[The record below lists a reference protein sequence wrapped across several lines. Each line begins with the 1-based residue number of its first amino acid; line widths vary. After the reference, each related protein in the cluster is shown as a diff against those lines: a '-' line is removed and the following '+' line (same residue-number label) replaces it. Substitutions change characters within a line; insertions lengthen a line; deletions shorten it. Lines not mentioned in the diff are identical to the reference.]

1 MAWITTNGTASTQSI
16 TTDSGDTM
24 VWYEDRIPE
33 PEENKKLAEAIRF
46 IADKLDD
53 EDAAD
58 ELHSIADDVEVDVV
72 KRQAA
77 PTDSYYPPKK
87 IQSELESVLD
97 NLVIE
102 LGWLIDEEELPS
114 NDYDAPRKKTK
125 ESRRLR
131 EILLN
136 GVPQSRIPG
145 CTPWL
150 QDEQDN
156 TNE

>member
-1 MAWITTNGTASTQSI
+1 MAWITTQTTSGTGSVTAGSGLI
-16 TTDSGDTM
+16 WHEERLPDS
-24 VWYEDRIPE
+24 
-33 PEENKKLAEAIRF
+33 EENKKLADAIRF
-46 IADKLDD
+46 IAERLED

-58 ELHSIADDVEVDVV
+58 ELLSIADDVEVDVV
-72 KRQAA
+72 KRKAS

-87 IQSELESVLD
+87 IQSELEGVLE
-97 NLVIE
+97 NLVLE

-114 NDYDAPRKKTK
+114 NDYDTPRKKTK
-125 ESRRLR
+125 ASRRLR

-136 GVPQSRIPG
+136 GVPQSYIPG